1 MSLAIGLIFLF
12 GVGVMLDRFAA
23 VELR

>member
-1 MSLAIGLIFLF
+1 MTLAIGLLFLF

>member
-1 MSLAIGLIFLF
+1 MSVAIGLLFLF
-12 GVGVMLDRFAA
+12 GVGVMVDRFAA